1 MTMLIVDYLISLN
14 QAVTV
19 MKTLATA
26 TGLLVLALGMM
37 SPVQAQIYTWK
48 DASGRVHFSD
58 KAPTNQQAESIQM
71 PVAEPA
77 AAAPDESEQERLARQ
92 RRLVQA
98 LEEERLEKERQKA
111 EAQAAA
117 AEKAIWCERF
127 RNRLARLEDAGRVY
141 SENEDG
147 TVTYWKDADV
157 DRLKQERKA
166 QYAQECIER

>member
-1 MTMLIVDYLISLN
+1 MSKLT
-14 QAVTV
+14 
-19 MKTLATA
+19 TA
-26 TGLLVLALGMM
+26 TVLWVLAWGLVA
-37 SPVQAQIYTWK
+37 PAQAQIYTWK

-58 KAPTNQQAESIQM
+58 KAPANQQAESIQM

-77 AAAPDESEQERLARQ
+77 AAGPDESEQERLARQ

-157 DRLKQERKA
+157 DRLKQERKE
-166 QYAQECIER
+166 QYARECAGR